1 MRRREARA
9 EILREHGATAAETEE
24 LLAYTEPAFCVP
36 DELPGPFPLP
46 DEPFVAAWEGYAAEA
61 AERGAWPVLREKLVQ
76 LRFPVA
82 EGTSA
87 TDAYRAATRRG
98 ERSWPAHGGT
108 RLRDPERLRLF
119 LHPTAA
125 GRVPVVVAGHRDD
138 FVTLVRALARR
149 NEPGAVPD
157 SMGACIVGGY
167 VNWDRVGALRAAW
180 EASHPGDPG
189 EGWAAELRALA
200 PQKEL
205 YQDRFVLLSR
215 GPYSGVPAAAMG
227 MSAEAWEDASLA
239 IRLEHECAHH
249 FTRRVFGSMRNTAHD
264 ELVADYAGVVS
275 AGGRFRADWV
285 LRFLGLEDFPR
296 FRADGRLR
304 SYRGD
309 PPLSD
314 GAFRVLQSLVR
325 DAAANLEAAGLDR
338 TVDWRELD
346 ARARALAAMA
356 RLTLEELAAPTAG
369 ARLRAEST
377 APVSA
382 IALRQ
387 T

>member
-1 MRRREARA
+1 
-9 EILREHGATAAETEE
+9 
-24 LLAYTEPAFCVP
+24 
-36 DELPGPFPLP
+36 
-46 DEPFVAAWEGYAAEA
+46 VAAWEGYAAEA
-61 AERGAWPVLREKLVQ
+61 EERGAWPVLRDKLVQ

-82 EGTSA
+82 EGVSA

-98 ERSWPAHGGT
+98 ERSWPADGGT
-108 RLRDPERLRLF
+108 HLRDPERLRLF

-138 FVTLVRALARR
+138 FVTLVRALVRR
-149 NEPGAVPD
+149 NEPDALPD

-167 VNWDRVGALRAAW
+167 VNWDRVGALRGAW
-180 EASHPGDPG
+180 EAAHPGDDA
-189 EGWAAELRALA
+189 GWAAELRALA
-200 PQKEL
+200 PRREL

-227 MSAEAWEDASLA
+227 MSVEEWEEASLV

-249 FTRRVFGSMRNTAHD
+249 LTRRAFGSMRNTAHD
-264 ELVADYAGVVS
+264 ELIADFAGVVS
-275 AGGRFRADWV
+275 AHGRFRADWV
-285 LRFLGLEDFPR
+285 LRFLGVEGFPS

-314 GAFRVLQSLVR
+314 GAFRVLQALVR
-325 DAAANLEAAGLDR
+325 DAAASLEAAGLER
-338 TVDWRELD
+338 AVDWDDLD
-346 ARARALAAMA
+346 ARACVLAAMA
-356 RLTLEELAAPTAG
+356 RRTLEELAAPEAG
-369 ARLRAEST
+369 ARLRAEVV
-377 APVSA
+377 APLYT
-382 IALRQ
+382 IASRQ

>member
-1 MRRREARA
+1 MTRREARA
-9 EILREHGATAAETEE
+9 EVLRARGATPEETEE

-46 DEPFVAAWEGYAAEA
+46 DEPFVAAWEAYAAEA
-61 AERGAWPVLREKLVQ
+61 EERGAWPVLRDRLVQ

-82 EGTSA
+82 EGVSA

-98 ERSWPAHGGT
+98 ERSWPADGGA
-108 RLRDPERLRLF
+108 RLRHPERLRLF

-125 GRVPVVVAGHRDD
+125 GRVPVLVAGHRDD

-149 NEPGAVPD
+149 NEPDAVPN

-167 VNWDRVGALRAAW
+167 VNWDRVGALRRAW
-180 EASHPGDPG
+180 EASHPGDDT
-189 EGWAAELRALA
+189 GWAAELRALA
-200 PQKEL
+200 PRREL

-227 MSAEAWEDASLA
+227 MSAEEWDEASLV

-249 FTRRVFGSMRNTAHD
+249 LTRRAFSSMRNTAHD
-264 ELVADYAGVVS
+264 ELIADFAGVVS
-275 AGGRFRADWV
+275 ARGRFHADWV
-285 LRFLGLEDFPR
+285 LRFLGLEGFPR

-314 GAFRVLQSLVR
+314 GAFRVLQALVR
-325 DAAANLEAAGLDR
+325 DAAASLEAAGLERAVHWD
-338 TVDWRELD
+338 DLD
-346 ARARALAAMA
+346 ARAGVLAAMA
-356 RLTLEELAAPTAG
+356 RRTLEELAAPEAG
-369 ARLRAEST
+369 ARLRAEVF
-377 APVSA
+377 APVHT
-382 IALRQ
+382 IASRQ